1 MKNNRNYTLIQIFN
15 YFFSKSTPRP
25 KGKGALTNAQFKSHI
40 LRQEERSTLM
50 VPRNGII

>member
-1 MKNNRNYTLIQIFN
+1 MKNKRSYISYRFLIIF
-15 YFFSKSTPRP
+15 FRSLPPCP

-40 LRQEERSTLM
+40 LRQEERSQLM